1 MKTEKRSKQLGSRAK
16 GHWWLVFLP
25 IFFCFLHFL
34 GSFFY
39 QQLMDRCESL
49 TARSVLYFLFVLLVA
64 SFGCCCCCCCGFV
77 ILDISL
83 CLRKKRCHWWRCGG
97 SSTCR
102 TSCCRPIG
110 WRVPKFLFR
119 FSFFFLPFRL
129 GRCRS
134 TEAINSKSISDRNE
148 VDLST
153 KLERQMLMFADWI
166 AFYCVFFF
174 RSAN

>member
-64 SFGCCCCCCCGFV
+64 SFGYCCCCCCGFV

-119 FSFFFLPFRL
+119 FSFFFYLFDSVGADPR
-129 GRCRS
+129 RPS
-134 TEAINSKSISDRNE
+134 TRNRFPIATRSISQRN
-148 VDLST
+148 
-153 KLERQMLMFADWI
+153 
-166 AFYCVFFF
+166 
-174 RSAN
+174 